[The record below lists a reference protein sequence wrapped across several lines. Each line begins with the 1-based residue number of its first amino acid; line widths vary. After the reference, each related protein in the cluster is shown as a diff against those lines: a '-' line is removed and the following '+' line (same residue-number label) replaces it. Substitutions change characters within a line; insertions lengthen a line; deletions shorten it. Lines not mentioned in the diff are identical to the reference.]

1 MKKNNFSQ
9 KKNQGFLKL
18 LRNKKINIFQII
30 LIFREI
36 LMDFFLYVQEA
47 KNNNNNLF

>member
-36 LMDFFLYVQEA
+36 LMDFFLYV
-47 KNNNNNLF
+47 